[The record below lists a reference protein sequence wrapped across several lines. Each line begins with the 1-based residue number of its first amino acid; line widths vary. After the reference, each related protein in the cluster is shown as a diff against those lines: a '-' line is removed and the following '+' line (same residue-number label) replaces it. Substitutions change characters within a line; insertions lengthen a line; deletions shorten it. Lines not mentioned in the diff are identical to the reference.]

1 MVGSSSAWVVY
12 AFRCGSANH
21 HGSPLAI
28 DGMHGTL
35 RPSPT
40 FKYSLQTLGWIR
52 YLRNSFATVTFFAP
66 FGIRPQV
73 VRAWLVTG
81 LPSFDIGRTIVT
93 MSAYSSFLLK
103 SATSVE
109 IEPSRSITLV
119 LASKAL
125 LSSASFQLI
134 ALGGTKPSL
143 YAVVG

>member
-40 FKYSLQTLGWIR
+40 FRYSLQTFGWIR
-52 YLRNSFATVTFFAP
+52 YLRNSFATVTFCAP
-66 FGIRPQV
+66 LGISPQV
-73 VRAWLVTG
+73 VRAWLGTG
-81 LPSFDIGRTIVT
+81 LPAFDSGRPIVT
-93 MSAYSSFLLK
+93 MSSYSSFLLK
-103 SATSVE
+103 IATSVE
-109 IEPSRSITLV
+109 IEPSRSITIV
-119 LASKAL
+119 LAWNAL

-143 YAVVG
+143 YAVAG